1 MNFILLH
8 KLNIIVRIVFY
19 SLWVWIFY
27 FDGLHLSLAM
37 RSFLNC
43 LVLADI
49 ITWLMYQI
57 YLLPRMVWEFG
68 IGTLV
73 NVAVMILLIR
83 DARSLIPESMDMQ
96 AMAIMIFF
104 SVAAVK
110 GFYYLLIEMGYRSSY
125 SKPYRNDDIEK

>member
-1 MNFILLH
+1 MHNANILAR
-8 KLNIIVRIVFY
+8 IIFY

-27 FDGLHLSLAM
+27 FDGLHLSEAM

-49 ITWLMYQI
+49 VTWLMYQF
-57 YLLPRMVWEFG
+57 YLLPKLMVQFG
-68 IGTLV
+68 IGSVV

-83 DARSLIPESMDMQ
+83 DAKALVPQSVDMQ

-110 GFYYLLIEMGYRSSY
+110 GFYYLLIEMGYHDSQA
-125 SKPYRNDDIEK
+125 

>member
-1 MNFILLH
+1 MNTTLLH
-8 KLNIIVRIVFY
+8 NANILARIVFY

-27 FDGLHLSLAM
+27 FDGLHLSLPM

-49 ITWLMYQI
+49 ITWLMYQF
-57 YLLPRMVWEFG
+57 YLLPRMVVQFS
-68 IGTLV
+68 IGTVV
-73 NVAVMILLIR
+73 NMVVMILLIR
-83 DARSLIPESMDMQ
+83 DAKSLVPQAADMQ

-110 GFYYLLIEMGYRSSY
+110 GFYYLLIEMGYH
-125 SKPYRNDDIEK
+125 NLQD

>member
-1 MNFILLH
+1 MNAIIMHNVNILS
-8 KLNIIVRIVFY
+8 RIVFY
-19 SLWVWIFY
+19 CLWVWIFY
-27 FDGLHLSLAM
+27 FDGLQLSVAM

-49 ITWLMYQI
+49 VTWIMYQF
-57 YLLPRMVWEFG
+57 YLLPRMAVQFG
-68 IGTLV
+68 IGTVV

-83 DARSLIPESMDMQ
+83 DAKSLVPQSADMQ

-110 GFYYLLIEMGYRSSY
+110 GFYYLLIEMGYRGSQA
-125 SKPYRNDDIEK
+125 